1 MAAKFR
7 KIDPRIW
14 TDEGF
19 IRLDTEA
26 KALTF
31 WLLTA
36 RVNRC
41 GIVQWSPALASE
53 ETGIPRD
60 RVETVYPTVCDTLHW
75 VRDEVSRT
83 VFLARWWRYNAPDN
97 PSAMQGFLDDLH
109 DIPKNSLKPALIAAS
124 DDLKGKVRE
133 VYLAKLDTVYP
144 TVSGTVLPQEK
155 EKEKEKD
162 SFFAVSASGPPRE
175 KKQPRKEAAPRKPNP
190 LFDAIAEV
198 AGADPSL
205 PATASRIGKITADL
219 AKASPPYTPDEVRE
233 FGRRFLEL
241 CSFARGA
248 RMRPELGDIQNH
260 VGKLRAVAASTT
272 TPATI
277 KTAPLAVINPPSVE
291 PAFHRKA
298 TAA

>member
-75 VRDEVSRT
+75 VRDEVSE
-83 VFLARWWRYNAPDN
+83 PD
-97 PSAMQGFLDDLH
+97 
-109 DIPKNSLKPALIAAS
+109 
-124 DDLKGKVRE
+124 
-133 VYLAKLDTVYP
+133 
-144 TVSGTVLPQEK
+144 
-155 EKEKEKD
+155 
-162 SFFAVSASGPPRE
+162 
-175 KKQPRKEAAPRKPNP
+175 
-190 LFDAIAEV
+190 
-198 AGADPSL
+198 
-205 PATASRIGKITADL
+205 
-219 AKASPPYTPDEVRE
+219 
-233 FGRRFLEL
+233 
-241 CSFARGA
+241 
-248 RMRPELGDIQNH
+248 
-260 VGKLRAVAASTT
+260 
-272 TPATI
+272 
-277 KTAPLAVINPPSVE
+277 
-291 PAFHRKA
+291 
-298 TAA
+298 